1 MLVIVIHARQQGR
14 RGRQGTVRRK
24 RSKRVV
30 RGMLRQNLN
39 IREGQLHGQ
48 AQYIRP
54 PFMES
59 WVVSPPPRWSWFFVG
74 SLYLVHIW
82 FPELPLLIVSA
93 RGELGHQELKQFQK
107 VKFQEF
113 PSANCCSRQRSLSF
127 PDPKAQEFG
136 LLLLFFKREAL
147 ELFNNPGSGSL
158 PVKDSFNNTK
168 HKWFFFVFIH
178 LMPKKTNWLCYIL
191 KHIYIWNA
199 SEKIKPSSKDDFWLH
214 EPQGVFFLDVRYVR
228 SPWKIEDSNGF
239 PPRHSKMVTCS
250 SISLFGTFQQSTWK
264 YQGSSKFQE
273 YSYSYVQ

>member
-1 MLVIVIHARQQGR
+1 MERILLVIHARQQGR

-48 AQYIRP
+48 AQYIP
-54 PFMES
+54 PPLHG
-59 WVVSPPPRWSWFFVG
+59 VVSSFSPPAWFFVG
-74 SLYLVHIW
+74 SLYLVKISD

-168 HKWFFFVFIH
+168 HK
-178 LMPKKTNWLCYIL
+178 
-191 KHIYIWNA
+191 
-199 SEKIKPSSKDDFWLH
+199 
-214 EPQGVFFLDVRYVR
+214 
-228 SPWKIEDSNGF
+228 
-239 PPRHSKMVTCS
+239 
-250 SISLFGTFQQSTWK
+250 
-264 YQGSSKFQE
+264 
-273 YSYSYVQ
+273 